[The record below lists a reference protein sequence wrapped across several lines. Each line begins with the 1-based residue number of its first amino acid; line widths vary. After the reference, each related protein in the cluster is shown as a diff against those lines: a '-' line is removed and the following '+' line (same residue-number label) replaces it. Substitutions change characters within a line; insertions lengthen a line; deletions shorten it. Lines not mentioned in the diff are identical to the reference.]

1 MGHELLPTNA
11 KISSIRQNFRSDC
24 PRCGASVE
32 TLIHPLK
39 DCPTARA
46 TLTIGGLYGRLLNK
60 YHLCCANWIEDF
72 IHLLD
77 KKAVIDFITMLWHSW
92 SNRNNYVFRGNED
105 EAQVIWESAKTLLIV
120 RDFDGFVL
128 SEGWGFKDED
138 MTVDWEKLY
147 ALEESLKITRSLNIP
162 NAIFET
168 DCASLANKVKKGK
181 EDITI
186 IGYHIK
192 EILKTM
198 EMCNNAAVNWINRSC
213 NKVADFICKYAI
225 INDCTLVFG
234 MDYPKEIHDL
244 VIDDSIN

>member
-1 MGHELLPTNA
+1 
-11 KISSIRQNFRSDC
+11 
-24 PRCGASVE
+24 
-32 TLIHPLK
+32 
-39 DCPTARA
+39 
-46 TLTIGGLYGRLLNK
+46 
-60 YHLCCANWIEDF
+60 
-72 IHLLD
+72 
-77 KKAVIDFITMLWHSW
+77 MLWHSW

-105 EAQVIWESAKTLLIV
+105 EAQIVKLNFDATISKNKIGFGVIVS
-120 RDFDGFVL
+120 DFDGLVL
-128 SEGWGFKDED
+128 SGGWGFKDED

-168 DCASLANKVKKGK
+168 DCASLANRVKKGGD
-181 EDITI
+181 DIII

-225 INDCTLVFG
+225 INYCILVFG

>member
-1 MGHELLPTNA
+1 Q
-11 KISSIRQNFRSDC
+11 SFRSDC
-24 PRCGASVE
+24 LRCGASVE

-46 TLTIGGLYGRLLNK
+46 TLTTGGLN
-60 YHLCCANWIEDF
+60 
-72 IHLLD
+72 
-77 KKAVIDFITMLWHSW
+77 V
-92 SNRNNYVFRGNED
+92 
-105 EAQVIWESAKTLLIV
+105 IV

-128 SEGWGFKDED
+128 SGGWGFKDED
-138 MTVDWEKLY
+138 MTVDCEKLY
-147 ALEESLKITRSLNIP
+147 ALEESLKITRSLHIP

-168 DCASLANKVKKGK
+168 DCTSLVNKVKKGR

-198 EMCNNAAVNWINRSC
+198 EMCNNAIFNWINRSC

>member
-11 KISSIRQNFRSDC
+11 KISSIRQSFISDC

-32 TLIHPLK
+32 TLIHPFK
-39 DCPTARA
+39 DCSTARA
-46 TLTIGGLYGRLLNK
+46 TLTTGGLN
-60 YHLCCANWIEDF
+60 
-72 IHLLD
+72 
-77 KKAVIDFITMLWHSW
+77 VII
-92 SNRNNYVFRGNED
+92 
-105 EAQVIWESAKTLLIV
+105 
-120 RDFDGFVL
+120 RDFDGFVH
-128 SEGWGFKDED
+128 SGGWGFKDED
-138 MTVDWEKLY
+138 TTVDWEKLY

-168 DCASLANKVKKGK
+168 DCTSLANKVKKGR

-186 IGYHIK
+186 IRYQIK

-244 VIDDSIN
+244 VIDDFIN